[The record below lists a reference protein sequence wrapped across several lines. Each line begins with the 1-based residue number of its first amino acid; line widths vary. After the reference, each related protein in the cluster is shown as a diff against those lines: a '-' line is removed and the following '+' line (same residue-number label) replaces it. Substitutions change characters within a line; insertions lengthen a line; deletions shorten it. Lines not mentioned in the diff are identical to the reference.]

1 MFITIKKKNE
11 NKIKSK
17 RKEIIRV
24 INIIVV
30 FELK

>member
-1 MFITIKKKNE
+1 MFITIKKKTE
-11 NKIKSK
+11 NKIKSRK
-17 RKEIIRV
+17 KEIIRV

>member
-1 MFITIKKKNE
+1 MFIAIKKKNE

-17 RKEIIRV
+17 KKEIIRV
-24 INIIVV
+24 IHIIVV